1 MRRGGAA
8 GGPERGEAAL
18 LLPQPTLAV
27 HARYAAAT
35 QADARW
41 HARLLRSALQQL
53 LRYLQPRL
61 SNAAAAPKA
70 TTAAAAAAA
79 AAAGSLPA
87 RRVPTIDLACVEPDF
102 MQQHRE
108 LLPAASIRCEVRVGL
123 GLGLGLG

>member
-27 HARYAAAT
+27 HARYAAAV

-41 HARLLRSALQQL
+41 HVRLLRSALHLL

-70 TTAAAAAAA
+70 TAAAAA

-87 RRVPTIDLACVEPDF
+87 RRVPTIELACMEPDF

-108 LLPAASIRCEVRVGL
+108 LLPAASTRCL
-123 GLGLGLG
+123 